1 MSMVCVP
8 DPYPGALEVLVV
20 EDVPRRR
27 PNVLL
32 HHFHLVLTRKFD
44 GPRESSLACE
54 QLQEPVGRTRSRFS
68 LCRQGDRGCV
78 LFLAGAFA
86 AAFRCLFLALSIL
99 VRAQAYLAS
108 GGSPLCTRFW
118 ASIRG
123 VALCPSIAELSSFL
137 RRMEESTPLSR
148 VILVRKLVLHLS
160 NIHRFLGPLVG
171 CVSFRRVCCRL
182 AFLSFLFPVPGWG
195 SHTGLCPQRRLHV
208 GHRRFCTL

>member
-1 MSMVCVP
+1 MPPTSWFGRGSDDFDCAMFVRTPCPRKGFARWCHMSMVCVP

-54 QLQEPVGRTRSRFS
+54 QLQEPVGRTGSRFS

-137 RRMEESTPLSR
+137 RRMEESTPAAGSCS
-148 VILVRKLVLHLS
+148 KCGTS
-160 NIHRFLGPLVG
+160 AA
-171 CVSFRRVCCRL
+171 SFPENEVKCL
-182 AFLSFLFPVPGWG
+182 
-195 SHTGLCPQRRLHV
+195 
-208 GHRRFCTL
+208 